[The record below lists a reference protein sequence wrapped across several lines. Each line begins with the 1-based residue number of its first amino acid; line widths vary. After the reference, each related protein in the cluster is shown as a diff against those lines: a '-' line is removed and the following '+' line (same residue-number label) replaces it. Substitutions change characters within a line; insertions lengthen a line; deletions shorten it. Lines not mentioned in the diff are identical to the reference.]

1 MTQEATQPRPKNRRG
16 HDTSVT
22 EVAKAAGVSIA
33 TVSRVINQPDVVSAA
48 TRTRVLA
55 VMEQLQF
62 TVNPAASAL
71 RRGHGNMITVLAA
84 SLSQPWYTKLMRALE
99 VEIDARGFTMT
110 QVDLQHD
117 PAVLQRML
125 QVNGR
130 QLSTGL
136 VLATGDLLTDRATFD
151 AIRSVHETHPL
162 VVIGQHVEDAT
173 WPTVR
178 FTDEEWAYRATKE
191 MLESSGAVAFLGRL
205 GGSYLASERMAG
217 YIRAMREAGAYDE
230 RLIWPID
237 DRGYQAGLA
246 EVRARIE
253 AGDLPKAIFAI
264 NDELAL
270 GASRALLT
278 AGLDIPGDVAVMG
291 FGNTEFLDYVT
302 PTLSSVDGSAAD
314 AASVAIGALWAQLDG
329 EPCDQLTV
337 LERRIVHR
345 ESTRRPDA
353 SQTTPEPHTKE

>member
-1 MTQEATQPRPKNRRG
+1 M
-16 HDTSVT
+16 T

-33 TVSRVINQPDVVSAA
+33 TVSRVINRPEVVSAA
-48 TRTRVLA
+48 TRERVLA
-55 VMEQLQF
+55 AMEHLQF
-62 TVNPAASAL
+62 SVNPAASAL

-99 VEIDARGFTMT
+99 LEIDARGFTMM

-125 QVNGR
+125 QTNGR

-162 VVIGQHVEDAT
+162 VVIGQHIEDAT

-191 MLESSGAVAFLGRL
+191 MLESSETVAFLGRL
-205 GGSYLASERMAG
+205 GGSYLASERLAG
-217 YIRAMREAGAYDE
+217 YRRAMQEVGVSDE
-230 RLIWPID
+230 GLVWRIG
-237 DRGYQAGLA
+237 DRGYQTGLV
-246 EVRARIE
+246 EVLARIE
-253 AGDLPKAIFAI
+253 AGELPEAIFAI

-278 AGLDIPGDVAVMG
+278 AGYRIPEDVAVMG

-314 AASVAIGALWAQLDG
+314 AARVAIEALWAQLDG
-329 EPCDQLTV
+329 EAYDPLTV

-345 ESTRRPDA
+345 ESTRHPESSR
-353 SQTTPEPHTKE
+353 TTPYPHAKERT

>member
-1 MTQEATQPRPKNRRG
+1 MSQEATPLKPKARRG
-16 HDTSVT
+16 HETSVT
-22 EVAKAAGVSIA
+22 EVAQAAGVSIA
-33 TVSRVINQPDVVSAA
+33 TVSRVINQPNVVSAS
-48 TRTRVLA
+48 TRDRVLA

-62 TVNPAASAL
+62 RVNPAASAL

-99 VEIDARGFTMT
+99 LEIDARGFTMV

-117 PAVLQRML
+117 PDVLRRML
-125 QVNGR
+125 QTNSR

-136 VLATGDLLTDRATFD
+136 VLATGDLLSDRATFD
-151 AIRSVHETHPL
+151 AIRAVNETHPL
-162 VVIGQHVEDAT
+162 VVIGQHIQDAT

-191 MLESSGAVAFLGRL
+191 MLESSGTVAFLGRL
-205 GGSYLASERMAG
+205 AGSYLAEERLAG
-217 YIRAMREAGAYDE
+217 YRRAMEEAGVFDDG
-230 RLIWPID
+230 LVWPID
-237 DRGYQAGLA
+237 ERGYETGLA
-246 EVRARIE
+246 EVQSRIQE
-253 AGDLPKAIFAI
+253 GSLPGAIFAI

-278 AGLDIPGDVAVMG
+278 AGLNIPGDVAVMG

-314 AASVAIGALWAQLDG
+314 AASVAISALWAQLDG
-329 EPCDQLTV
+329 EAYDALTV

-345 ESTRRPDA
+345 ESTLPPTRP
-353 SQTTPEPHTKE
+353 